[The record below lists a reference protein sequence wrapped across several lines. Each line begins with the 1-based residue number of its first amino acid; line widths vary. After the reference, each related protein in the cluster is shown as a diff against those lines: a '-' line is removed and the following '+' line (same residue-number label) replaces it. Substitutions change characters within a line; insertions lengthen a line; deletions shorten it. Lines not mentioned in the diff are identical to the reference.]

1 MGVVVAPPGG
11 VGGCCKA
18 RKAST
23 KARPSA
29 INPMAVL
36 FTGGV
41 LRLIFIF
48 PGPLRNVRWV
58 LVLVL
63 LAVAVYALETE
74 HFVVTPDDQ
83 TLAKYLEE
91 AYSFYVGRG
100 LKPAP
105 PCQGTKYQVY
115 VDPSNNNVGDT
126 HIGNRCIEKIVF
138 RPQYTPRLVYHE
150 VGHVFF
156 ESYKHYQQD
165 LWVDEAVPE
174 AMASVATGVYYF
186 PQMYFQE
193 RLYRVNPFAL
203 GVDRLYDWYKYSAP
217 VAWYLQSAE
226 NWADV
231 LTAFS
236 TREVAASLYVKF
248 LLELNRG
255 VALGQTRYEPEREA
269 VEVVP
274 GAVRKYPD
282 LPGYT
287 AVYYNVSVPHGGVL
301 KISVEGTGAGRVVSN
316 VALGKDIVVANGTL
330 LVVIVNNSSQTLQPT
345 LVFYFS
351 SLQARVV
358 DGVFEEGGRISVR
371 LYAEYNFE
379 RVSGVVKVNGTSVR
393 FVEGYGVY
401 NFTGAFRRY
410 VLVLEYGDSWTYV
423 YLNLTRPAMA
433 VAPSALYLDR
443 GGRGALNVTIYNQNQ
458 LALRCVLNGSGL
470 RFKPVDV
477 FLPRGNATFRLEF
490 QADGQPPEG
499 ARVFCGPLST
509 DVNIYKPSYSLYFDL
524 DSWSGAL
531 TAGFGQEIRNYT
543 VRDLPANVSL
553 HYNGYVVGVVSL
565 PRPALNVTVSQP
577 RLEGAALVYTLS
589 ISVVG
594 MPTWVRLRGTV
605 KIDGDRVGEYRGGV
619 VNKNEALR
627 PGESRRV
634 EVSVGKLSTAVV
646 INAPSIRTD
655 VEPISAVVEDGK
667 VSLLAEI
674 RHNVEVAGNVEVKF
688 ENANVAFL
696 QPNLVVLSY
705 PYDDMYTI
713 RYVSFEERYT
723 VTVSLPRPEMSVE
736 LVKGVVS
743 PDEFHG
749 LFNITLRV
757 CGPSVD
763 ARYVVNV
770 DSRTLTLN
778 VKRGDC
784 ASNST
789 LVERSAPFSPMLNF
803 TIATSFGRQTL
814 PLSIPPPQAE
824 AQLRRWVVQV
834 VREVAEVALT
844 VRAPSN
850 YTYVV
855 LGREVVGEASFDLV
869 TVAINGTAVVDY
881 GFGSVKVER
890 PKLLLRARPVV
901 VEVNVTAPLEVEVA
915 VPSGL
920 YVNST
925 LQVGSFSRSVYVE
938 PGNAAIRVDLPGFAK
953 PGIYNLSIILG
964 PYLNYT
970 RVVAYRVVNLT
981 IRAPPKAPVGLPVAV
996 SVEGRVEPSLGVGV
1010 VVDAAG
1016 CVANKTF
1023 VRLNSSLVFVSER
1036 PCVLR
1041 LRAHTNTT
1049 EAGAEVEWASLTAEV
1064 QHVELGRL
1072 RGLPIFPVRG
1082 VSARVL
1088 LGGSPV
1094 DGQVRLVGDFD
1105 KLGLVNFT
1113 IYVEY
1118 MGVVNMTSFVGF
1130 AVPPENYAA
1139 ANNTMYMLPADAR
1152 PYFRYLVER
1161 AVATGDWAAVD
1172 KISRL
1177 YSELP
1182 TPFTLAARFLVERAL
1197 AAGRE
1202 PNVDAAEA
1210 LRRLEPV
1217 VLGILGGFFLA
1228 VLRRGV

>member
-1 MGVVVAPPGG
+1 M
-11 VGGCCKA
+11 
-18 RKAST
+18 R
-23 KARPSA
+23 
-29 INPMAVL
+29 
-36 FTGGV
+36 
-41 LRLIFIF
+41 
-48 PGPLRNVRWV
+48 
-58 LVLVL
+58 LVLALAL
-63 LAVAVYALETE
+63 LALAVYASD

-91 AYSFYVGRG
+91 AYSFYVGKG
-100 LKPAP
+100 LRPAP
-105 PCQGTKYQVY
+105 PCQGTKYQV
-115 VDPSNNNVGDT
+115 VIDPSNADAGHT
-126 HIGNRCIEKIVF
+126 EIGNNCIKRIVF
-138 RPQYTPRLVYHE
+138 KPQYTPRLVYHE

-156 ESYKHYQQD
+156 EYYRHYLQD

-186 PQMYFQE
+186 PHMYFQE

-217 VAWYLQSAE
+217 VAWFLERAG

-236 TREVAASLYVKF
+236 TRQTAASLYVRF

-255 VALGQTRYEPEREA
+255 ITLGGHRYEPEREV

-287 AVYYNVSVPHGGVL
+287 AVYYNVSVPRGGVL
-301 KISVEGTGAGRVVSN
+301 RISVEGAGTGRVASN
-316 VALGKDIVVANGTL
+316 VALDRDIVVTNGTL
-330 LVVIVNNSSQTLQPT
+330 LLVVVNNSSQTLQPT

-358 DGVFEEGGRISVR
+358 DGVYEEGGRISVR
-371 LYAEYNFE
+371 LYAEYNFA
-379 RVSGVVKVNGTSVR
+379 RVSGVVKINGTSVQ
-393 FVEGYGVY
+393 FVDGYGVY

-410 VLVLEYGDSWTYV
+410 VLALEYGDSWTYV
-423 YLNLTRPAMA
+423 YLNLSRPAMA
-433 VAPSALYLDR
+433 VTPPALYLDR
-443 GGRGALNVTIYNQNQ
+443 GGRGALNVTIYNQNP

-477 FLPRGNATFRLEF
+477 FLPKGNATFRLEF
-490 QADGQPPEG
+490 QADSQPPER
-499 ARVFCGPLST
+499 ARVFCGPLYAN
-509 DVNIYKPSYSLYFDL
+509 VNMYKPSYSLYFDL
-524 DSWSGAL
+524 DSWSGTL
-531 TAGFGQEIRNYT
+531 TARFGQEVRNYT
-543 VRDLPANVSL
+543 VKDLPANVSL
-553 HYNGYVVGVVSL
+553 HYNGYVAGLVSI
-565 PRPALNVTVSQP
+565 PRPALNVTVSRP
-577 RLEGAALVYTLS
+577 RLGDTGLVYTLF

-594 MPTWVRLRGTV
+594 MPPWVQLRGTV
-605 KIDGDRVGEYRGGV
+605 KIDGNRVGEYGGGV
-619 VNKNEALR
+619 FNGNETVQ
-627 PGESRRV
+627 PGKSRRV
-634 EVSVGKLSTAVV
+634 EVSVGRLSTAVV
-646 INAPSIRTD
+646 IDAPSIRTD
-655 VEPISAVVEDGK
+655 VEPISAVVEDGTI
-667 VSLLAEI
+667 SLLAEI
-674 RHNVEVAGNVEVKF
+674 RHNVEVAGSVEVKF
-688 ENANVAFL
+688 ENAEVDFF
-696 QPNLVVLSY
+696 QPNLAKLLY
-705 PYDDMYTI
+705 PYNDTYTI
-713 RYVSFEERYT
+713 RYVSFGERYT
-723 VTVSLPRPEMSVE
+723 VTVSLPRPEISVE

-789 LVERSAPFSPMLNF
+789 LVERSAPFSPTLNF
-803 TIATSFGRQTL
+803 TIDTSFGRRTL

-824 AQLRRWVVQV
+824 AQLRRWVVQG
-834 VREVAEVALT
+834 VREVAEVTLT
-844 VRAPSN
+844 VRTPSN

-901 VEVNVTAPLEVEVA
+901 VEVNVTAPLEVEVTA
-915 VPSGL
+915 PSGL

-925 LQVGSFSRSVYVE
+925 LQVGPFSRSVYVG
-938 PGNAAIRVDLPGFAK
+938 PDGATIRVDLPGFAE
-953 PGIYNLSIILG
+953 PGVYNLSIVLG
-964 PYLNYT
+964 PYVNYT
-970 RVVAYRVVNLT
+970 RLVVYRVVNLT
-981 IRAPPKAPVGLPVAV
+981 VRAPPKVPAGLPVAAR
-996 SVEGRVEPSLGVGV
+996 VEGRVEPPLDVGV
-1010 VVDAAG
+1010 VIDAAG
-1016 CVANKTF
+1016 CAANETF
-1023 VRLNSSLVFVSER
+1023 VRLNTSLVFVSER
-1036 PCVLR
+1036 PCVLKLSAR
-1041 LRAHTNTT
+1041 TNVT
-1049 EAGAEVEWASLTAEV
+1049 EAEAEVVWASLTAEV
-1064 QHVELGRL
+1064 RYVELGRL

-1094 DGQVRLVGDFD
+1094 DGQVRVVGDFD

-1118 MGVVNMTSFVGF
+1118 MGVVNKTSFVGF
-1130 AVPPENYAA
+1130 AVPPESYMA

-1172 KISRL
+1172 KISSL

-1197 AAGRE
+1197 AAGKE
-1202 PNVDAAEA
+1202 PNVEVAEV
-1210 LRRLEPV
+1210 LRRVEPV
-1217 VLGILGGFFLA
+1217 VLGALGGLFLA
-1228 VLRRGV
+1228 LLRRGI